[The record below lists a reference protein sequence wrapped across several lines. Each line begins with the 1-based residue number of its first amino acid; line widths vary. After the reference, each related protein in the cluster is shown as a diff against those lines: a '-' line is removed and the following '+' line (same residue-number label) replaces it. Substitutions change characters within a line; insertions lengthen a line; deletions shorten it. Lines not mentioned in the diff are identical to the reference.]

1 MSEPIK
7 LQDGTW
13 WGVLDDFGTSRSF
26 RIMVQTDGPDDD
38 RLSAAYYPE
47 ARTLVLMVDEGVEQ
61 IVTGIVSL
69 RFLAADYLDNW
80 E

>member
-1 MSEPIK
+1 
-7 LQDGTW
+7 
-13 WGVLDDFGTSRSF
+13 
-26 RIMVQTDGPDDD
+26 MVQTDGPDDD